1 MRIVLPSRFRT
12 LSALGLA
19 FVLVLALAPSGA
31 AGGGRTIVPGIDPDP
46 GPLTDPSAGMEDVLI
61 RFHPPYD
68 ALVEKIRAAGGEVR
82 HTFGIVDAVSAT
94 VPRAALPS
102 LGRFAGTG
110 AVLKDPPIAAPEQYT
125 SSRFER
131 ALPAAKRRGE
141 HAIVADSLKPLTEV
155 SHIAGLAAA
164 HPDSYLVNAG
174 ILGVSSLHAHGIQG
188 QGVVV
193 AVIDTGLKP
202 NYPHLE
208 FDGSILGGEDFAHDG
223 FSWRSVVNDGH
234 GTFVA
239 GMISGNVMAQFS
251 PTSQFL
257 QAIKRYAPGA
267 IVGTSNMPIVGSA
280 PASGIFVMR
289 VFSPFVL
296 VPGSAILEAMEEVL
310 VLRDAWREGNPGG
323 LNIGVVNMSLSMTTV
338 HPGHDLF
345 ETAADRLVERG
356 VVVVESAGNA
366 GPSGVTVGSP
376 GSSRES
382 LDVGAASLAHNER
395 ILRDLQWGP
404 GLGLLYRPFD
414 GPETALF
421 SSRGPLAD
429 GRTGPDVTASGY
441 ASMGMGFSGTSGISI
456 ASGTSFSAPTVAGV
470 AALLRQGF
478 PDATARQ
485 IRNAIVM
492 SANPDYL
499 QDGSTVNDQGA
510 GYVNGQAAYDLL
522 LSGTVPDT
530 TAPLPHAV
538 SSVAANL
545 AMNAGVTVD
554 TGNVSRH
561 VGPLKPGGR
570 SEIYYQVPP
579 NVQAVNLVVT
589 PIHPPDGP
597 RNQLFGEDVIV
608 TVHTAKTG
616 RHRNFFGD
624 GDYLVTSIVVGSDP
638 VTFPLGTSEPGVVRV
653 TVMGDWTNAGEM
665 SAEVALSVVQ
675 APAPVQTLQGRISEF
690 QTIELP
696 FTVPPG
702 AQRVE
707 ARLSWQNGWEGIPL
721 NDIDLYLVNPYD
733 FPDYGAA
740 TLNVPETTLINDP
753 VPGPWKA
760 QIYGFE
766 MPTRTDKFK
775 LRILIDGQVVR

>member
-1 MRIVLPSRFRT
+1 MRIVPPSRFRT
-12 LSALGLA
+12 LSTLGLA
-19 FVLVLALAPSGA
+19 FVLVLALVPSGA
-31 AGGGRTIVPGIDPDP
+31 SGGGRTIVPGIDPDP
-46 GPLTDPSAGMEDVLI
+46 GPLPDPGASMEDVLI

-82 HTFGIVDAVSAT
+82 HAFGIVDAVSAT
-94 VPRAALPS
+94 VPRSALPA
-102 LGRFAGTG
+102 LGRFAGTA

-131 ALPAAKRRGE
+131 SLPSGKRRGE
-141 HAIVADSLKPLTEV
+141 RAIVADSLTPITEV

-239 GMISGNVMAQFS
+239 GMISGNVMAQFT

-257 QAIKRYAPGA
+257 AAIRRYAPGA
-267 IVGTSNMPIVGSA
+267 IVGANSMPIVGSA
-280 PASGIFVMR
+280 PSSGIFVMR
-289 VFSPFVL
+289 VFSPFISI
-296 VPGSAILEAMEEVL
+296 PGSAILEAMEEVL

-323 LNIGVVNMSLSMTTV
+323 LNISVVNMSLSMTTL

-345 ETAADRLVERG
+345 ETAADQLVDHG

-376 GSSRES
+376 GTSRES

-429 GRTGPDVTASGY
+429 GRPGPDVTASGY
-441 ASMGMGFSGTSGISI
+441 ASMGMGFSGTGGISI
-456 ASGTSFSAPTVAGV
+456 ASGTSFSSPTVAGV
-470 AALLRQGF
+470 AALLRQSF

-499 QDGSTVNDQGA
+499 QDGSTINDQGA
-510 GYVNGQAAYDLL
+510 GYVNGQAAWDLL
-522 LSGTVPDT
+522 AAGTVPDT

-538 SSVAANL
+538 ASVAANL
-545 AMNAGVTVD
+545 SMNAGVTVD
-554 TGNVSRH
+554 TGTVSRR

-570 SEIYYQVPP
+570 AELYYQVPP
-579 NVQAVNLVVT
+579 NVQAVNLVAT
-589 PIHPPDGP
+589 PIHPLDGP
-597 RNQLFGEDVIV
+597 RNQIFGEDIIV
-608 TVHTAKTG
+608 AVHTAKTG
-616 RHRNFFGD
+616 RHRNFDGD
-624 GDYLVTSIVVGSDP
+624 GDYLVTTFVIGSDP
-638 VTFPLGTSEPGVVRV
+638 VTIPLDASEPGVMRV
-653 TVMGDWTNAGEM
+653 TVTGDWTNAGEM
-665 SAEVALSVVQ
+665 SADLALSVVQ
-675 APAPVQTLQGRISEF
+675 VPAPMQTLQGRINEF
-690 QTIELP
+690 QTIEFP

-721 NDIDLYLVNPYD
+721 NDIDLTLLNPYD
-733 FPDYGAA
+733 FPDDQAA
-740 TLNVPETTLINDP
+740 TLNVPERTLINDP

-775 LRILIDGQVVR
+775 LRILIDGEVVR

>member
-1 MRIVLPSRFRT
+1 MRTVPPSRFRT
-12 LSALGLA
+12 LSALGLG
-19 FVLVLALAPSGA
+19 FLLVLALAPSGA

-46 GPLTDPSAGMEDVLI
+46 GPLGNPDPEMEDVLI

-68 ALVEKIRAAGGEVR
+68 ALVEQIRAAGGEVR
-82 HTFGIVDAVSAT
+82 HAFGIVDALSAT
-94 VPRAALPS
+94 VPREALPA
-102 LGRFAGTG
+102 LGRFAGTA

-125 SSRFER
+125 SSRFDR
-131 ALPAAKRRGE
+131 SLPAAKRRGE
-141 HAIVADSLKPLTEV
+141 RAIVPDRLTSIASV

-164 HPDSYLVNAG
+164 HPDSYSVNAG
-174 ILGVSSLHAHGIQG
+174 ILGVASLHAHGIQG

-208 FDGSILGGEDFAHDG
+208 FDGSILGGEDFARDG

-251 PTSQFL
+251 ATSQFL
-257 QAIKRYAPGA
+257 AAVKRYAPGA
-267 IVGTSNMPIVGSA
+267 IVGTNTMPIVGAA
-280 PASGIFVMR
+280 PASSIFVMR
-289 VFSPFVL
+289 VFSPFVN

-310 VLRDAWREGNPGG
+310 VLRDAYEEGNPGG
-323 LNIGVVNMSLSMTTV
+323 LNIGVVNMSLSMTTL

-345 ETAADRLVERG
+345 ETAADQLVDRG

-366 GPSGVTVGSP
+366 GPSGLTIGSP
-376 GSSRES
+376 GTSRES

-404 GLGLLYRPFD
+404 GIGRIYRPFD

-421 SSRGPLAD
+421 SSRGPLPD
-429 GRTGPDVTASGY
+429 GRSGPDVTASGY
-441 ASMGMGFSGTSGISI
+441 ASMGMGFSGTNGISI
-456 ASGTSFSAPTVAGV
+456 ASGTSFSSPTVAGV

-492 SANPDYL
+492 AANPDYL
-499 QDGSTVNDQGA
+499 QDGSTRDDQGA

-522 LSGTVPDT
+522 QSGVVPDT
-530 TAPLPHAV
+530 TEPLPHAV
-538 SSVAANL
+538 TSVAANL
-545 AMNAGVTVD
+545 SMNSGVTVD
-554 TGNVSRH
+554 SGTVTRR

-570 SEIYYQVPP
+570 AEIYYQVPP

-597 RNQLFGEDVIV
+597 TNQLFGEDIIV
-608 TVHTAKTG
+608 SVHSAKTG
-616 RHRNFFGD
+616 RHRTFFGD
-624 GDYLVTSIVVGSDP
+624 GDYLYSTFVVGSDP
-638 VTFPLGTSEPGVVRV
+638 VTFPLGTSEPGVVRI
-653 TVMGDWTNAGEM
+653 TVNGDWTNAGEM
-665 SAEVALSVVQ
+665 SADLALSVVQ
-675 APAPVQTLQGRISEF
+675 VPAPVQTLQGLITEF
-690 QTIELP
+690 QTIEFP
-696 FTVPPG
+696 FTVPAG

-707 ARLSWQNGWEGIPL
+707 ARLSWQKGWEGIPL
-721 NDIDLYLVNPYD
+721 NDIDLTLVNPYD

-740 TLNVPETTLINDP
+740 SLNVPEQTLINDP

-766 MPTRTDKFK
+766 MPTRIDRFK